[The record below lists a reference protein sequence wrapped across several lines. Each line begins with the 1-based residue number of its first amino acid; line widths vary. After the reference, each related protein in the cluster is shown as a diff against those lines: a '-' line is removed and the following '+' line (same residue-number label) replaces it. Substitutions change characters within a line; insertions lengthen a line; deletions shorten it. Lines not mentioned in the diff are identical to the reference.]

1 MKSTVI
7 RLAAAAAAL
16 TLLLSSSVA
25 SATMFNGSPSFRRFD
40 PEGEYG
46 DVEPYQI
53 TFSDALTE
61 TVIHTETMSWQ
72 ATIYT
77 SGEEE
82 EEEQEEEE
90 EEEEDGEPRQ
100 IIIAASYDIPHEIR
114 NFGNLRYLLTGGP
127 GDTGLPT
134 SCALIHD
141 DDTGVTTLPLD
152 LPISGN
158 NPPPISSV
166 ACMAVVKVGEA

>member
-1 MKSTVI
+1 MKSAI
-7 RLAAAAAAL
+7 RLAAAAAAV
-16 TLLLSSSVA
+16 TLLSSSVT
-25 SATMFNGSPSFRRFD
+25 SATMFDGFPSFGRFD

-53 TFSDALTE
+53 TFSDALTQ
-61 TVIHTETMSWQ
+61 TVIHTDTMSWQ

-77 SGEEE
+77 SGE
-82 EEEQEEEE
+82 EEEE

-134 SCALIHD
+134 SCALVHD